1 MSSVSENEF
10 MDEFEAIDGKD
21 MNINK
26 ISNEIVS
33 RKIEIKVPDNLNWSS
48 KNRMRF
54 SVFYT
59 MISFHIRQT

>member
-1 MSSVSENEF
+1 